1 MSAADPGQQSPTS
14 APGEIR
20 AFRFNA
26 AKRQMVRALFIDQR
40 VHFVWLMGYRLRDY
54 PESLQRAEAALAT
67 ARRKPRSAWLG
78 KLRLTILRLQ
88 YNATRA
94 AFEAA
99 PAAAAVTWNGLVST
113 RNIFMMAARDAGNRT
128 LFLERGPFPGTLTA
142 DPVGVNFVNSLPRD
156 GAPYRL
162 WASAAPS
169 QSGAWRPLGE
179 RLRGRVPA
187 RSTRTSSGTV
197 APPLSEP
204 FVFVPLQKQ
213 GDTQL
218 RIFGGQCRDVGATI
232 DMLAA
237 AADALPDGWHL
248 RIKEHPTDRPRARKR
263 VAALAQSRIYLDND
277 TETFAQVRA
286 ARAVLTVN
294 SSVGLEA
301 MLLEK
306 PVIAMGQAFWALP
319 GLAVTA
325 STTEALRDCLG
336 NIDGI
341 VVDPALRDAFL
352 SFLVAEYYP
361 VVARDED
368 GRAFVDATTRTR
380 LLDRMVQGR
389 VL

>member
-1 MSAADPGQQSPTS
+1 MPA
-14 APGEIR
+14 EIR

-26 AKRQMVRALFIDQR
+26 AKRRVVKAMFVEQR
-40 VHFVWLMGYRLRDY
+40 LRFVWAMGYSLRDY
-54 PESLQRAEAALAT
+54 PESRQRAVAALAT
-67 ARRKPRSAWLG
+67 ARRRPRTAWLTAV
-78 KLRLTILRLQ
+78 RLTLLRLQ

-99 PAAAAVTWNGLVST
+99 PEAAAVTWNGLVST

-128 LFLERGPFPGTLTA
+128 LFLERGPFPDTITA
-142 DPVGVNFVNSLPRD
+142 DPEGVNFVNCLPRD
-156 GAPYRL
+156 GEPYLL
-162 WASAAPS
+162 WADANPGRR
-169 QSGAWRPLGE
+169 GAWRPLVE
-179 RLRGRVPA
+179 RLRGRAP
-187 RSTRTSSGTV
+187 TRPRRVASDRQ

-218 RIFGGQCRDVGATI
+218 RLFGGKCRDVDATL

-237 AADALPDGWHL
+237 AADALPEGWHL
-248 RIKEHPTDRPRARKR
+248 RVKEHPTDRPRAGSRM
-263 VAALAQSRIYLDND
+263 AELAGARIHFDNA

-306 PVIAMGQAFWALP
+306 PVVAMGEAFWALP
-319 GLAVTA
+319 GLASTA
-325 STTEALRDCLG
+325 STPQALRDCLSR
-336 NIDGI
+336 IDTL
-341 VVDPALRDAFL
+341 VVDAELRDAYL
-352 SFLVAEYYP
+352 SFLVTEYYP
-361 VVARDED
+361 VVSRGAD
-368 GRAFVDATTRTR
+368 GRPAVDAQVRSKVLAR
-380 LLDRMVQGR
+380 LSRGR